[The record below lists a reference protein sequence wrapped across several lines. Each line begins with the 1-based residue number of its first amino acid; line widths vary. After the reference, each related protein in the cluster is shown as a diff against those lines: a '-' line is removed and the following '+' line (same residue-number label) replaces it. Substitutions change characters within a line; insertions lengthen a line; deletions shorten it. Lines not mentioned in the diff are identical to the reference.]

1 MSKKIPLGIAISLIA
16 IATAVTFIL
25 TSSFSL
31 KMFNKEVQDV
41 KERAEVYKKLDQID
55 TYVRENYIG
64 SVDNN
69 AILDAISEGY
79 MQVLD
84 DKYARYLSVDASKI
98 KKSEDEGVFVGVG
111 ISVEADD
118 SGYFVIS
125 DVKVGSPAQQAGL
138 LAGQQIVAVN
148 GESIITLG
156 YDKSI
161 TEFYGDAGTNLSLTI
176 RVDGVDKEFVLT
188 RAEIKI
194 DSVTSKMIGEIGY
207 IKITEFNTK
216 TLEQFNAAIASITEA
231 KAKGIVFDL
240 RNNGG
245 GLLSPTLAM
254 LDKLLPQGEIATAT
268 YKDGTVSVLG
278 TSDANEVDLP
288 MTVLVNSRTAS
299 AAELFSSALRDFEK
313 ATLIGAN
320 TFGKGIMQNT
330 YELSDGSSIIFTV
343 ATYKTSKTP
352 NFDGV
357 GLKPNYEV
365 IMKNDTPADLALLD
379 ETTDT
384 QLKKAL
390 EVLKSNLK

>member
-1 MSKKIPLGIAISLIA
+1 
-16 IATAVTFIL
+16 
-25 TSSFSL
+25 
-31 KMFNKEVQDV
+31 
-41 KERAEVYKKLDQID
+41 
-55 TYVRENYIG
+55 
-64 SVDNN
+64 
-69 AILDAISEGY
+69 
-79 MQVLD
+79 
-84 DKYARYLSVDASKI
+84 
-98 KKSEDEGVFVGVG
+98 
-111 ISVEADD
+111 
-118 SGYFVIS
+118 
-125 DVKVGSPAQQAGL
+125 
-138 LAGQQIVAVN
+138 
-148 GESIITLG
+148 
-156 YDKSI
+156 
-161 TEFYGDAGTNLSLTI
+161 
-176 RVDGVDKEFVLT
+176 
-188 RAEIKI
+188 
-194 DSVTSKMIGEIGY
+194 
-207 IKITEFNTK
+207 
-216 TLEQFNAAIASITEA
+216 
-231 KAKGIVFDL
+231 
-240 RNNGG
+240 
-245 GLLSPTLAM
+245 M

-343 ATYKTSKTP
+343 ATYKTSKAP

>member
-216 TLEQFNAAIASITEA
+216 TF
-231 KAKGIVFDL
+231 
-240 RNNGG
+240 
-245 GLLSPTLAM
+245 
-254 LDKLLPQGEIATAT
+254 
-268 YKDGTVSVLG
+268 
-278 TSDANEVDLP
+278 
-288 MTVLVNSRTAS
+288 
-299 AAELFSSALRDFEK
+299 
-313 ATLIGAN
+313 
-320 TFGKGIMQNT
+320 
-330 YELSDGSSIIFTV
+330 
-343 ATYKTSKTP
+343 
-352 NFDGV
+352 
-357 GLKPNYEV
+357 
-365 IMKNDTPADLALLD
+365 
-379 ETTDT
+379 
-384 QLKKAL
+384 
-390 EVLKSNLK
+390 